1 MKEKNCIITGG
12 TSGLGLSL
20 VKKFIQNGF
29 FVHIIARDNKKIKKL
44 LNYFNEK
51 KLNLFKFYQADL
63 SEKTEIERVLF
74 EIKKLN
80 NIDIIINNAGAIF
93 LSKELNS
100 KGLEKTLAVN
110 YLSHFF
116 LTTSLIDLI
125 KRNKKSRIIN
135 ISSVAHKFANLDLND
150 LNCSKKYNG
159 WIAYCNSKLMNL
171 LFNYKIKRL
180 YNNKVNSYAVHPGW
194 LNTNFGNNNK
204 STLRLLSNF
213 LRKLM
218 AKNPDGMADKIFD
231 ICTKDEYLDY
241 SGKYFNQ
248 NKVVKSSKFSY
259 REDLQDKLWEI
270 SLNLSKVD

>member
-135 ISSVAHKFANLDLND
+135 IFRTRSNKITMCYNIYIRIHMFYSDR
-150 LNCSKKYNG
+150 CSYRF
-159 WIAYCNSKLMNL
+159 L
-171 LFNYKIKRL
+171 L
-180 YNNKVNSYAVHPGW
+180 P
-194 LNTNFGNNNK
+194 
-204 STLRLLSNF
+204 
-213 LRKLM
+213 
-218 AKNPDGMADKIFD
+218 D
-231 ICTKDEYLDY
+231 IC
-241 SGKYFNQ
+241 
-248 NKVVKSSKFSY
+248 
-259 REDLQDKLWEI
+259 
-270 SLNLSKVD
+270 